1 VSTGVVVLLVIVV
14 LVLIGIAA
22 ATMISVL
29 QEYERGVIFRLG
41 RVLARPKGPGLI
53 FMLPF
58 GVDRIRKVNL
68 QVVAMN
74 VPPQDVITKD
84 NITMQV
90 DAVVY
95 SRVVDPVRAVVE
107 VQNYLFATSQSAQ
120 TNLRAMLGKYELD
133 TLLAERERINRELRQ
148 IIARVTH
155 DWGVEVQSVEVKD
168 VELPDELRRAM
179 AREAEAD
186 RDARALLISADA
198 EKRASRLLTDA
209 AATMAHQPNAMQLRF
224 LQTVAEVATEK
235 NSTLVMPI
243 PVELLGALGRL
254 GAGGAG
260 PDDGRPAVPPPPP
273 PAPPSEAGE
282 PARRPP
288 ASSGPDD
295 GRAAGDDNG
304 RRG

>member
-1 VSTGVVVLLVIVV
+1 VSAGVVVLLVIVV
-14 LVLIGIAA
+14 LVLVGIAL
-22 ATMISVL
+22 ATMVSVL

-53 FMLPF
+53 LMLPF
-58 GVDRIRKVNL
+58 GIDRIRKVNL

-95 SRVVDPVRAVVE
+95 SRVVEPVRAVVE

-120 TNLRAMLGKYELD
+120 TNLRAILGKYELD

-155 DWGVEVQSVEVKD
+155 DWGVEVQSVEIKD
-168 VELPDELRRAM
+168 VELPEELRRAM

-186 RDARALLISADA
+186 RDARALQISADA
-198 EKRASRLLTDA
+198 EKKASRVLADA
-209 AATMAHQPNAMQLRF
+209 AAAMSQHPGAMQLRF
-224 LQTVAEVATEK
+224 LQTVSEVATEK

-243 PVELLGALGRL
+243 PVELLSVLGRPSAF
-254 GAGGAG
+254 GSG

-273 PAPPSEAGE
+273 P
-282 PARRPP
+282 PP
-288 ASSGPDD
+288 AAGGDD
-295 GRAAGDDNG
+295 GRAARDENG
-304 RRG
+304 RPG

>member
-1 VSTGVVVLLVIVV
+1 
-14 LVLIGIAA
+14 
-22 ATMISVL
+22 
-29 QEYERGVIFRLG
+29 
-41 RVLARPKGPGLI
+41 VLAKPKGPGLI

-58 GVDRIRKVNL
+58 GIDRIRKVSL

-84 NITMQV
+84 NVTMQV

-107 VQNYLFATSQSAQ
+107 IQNYLFATSQAAQ
-120 TNLRAMLGKYELD
+120 TNLRAILGKYELD
-133 TLLAERERINRELRQ
+133 TLLAERERVNRELRQ

-155 DWGVEVQSVEVKD
+155 DWGIEVQSVEVKD
-168 VELPDELRRAM
+168 VELPDVLRRAL

-198 EKRASRLLTDA
+198 EKKASRVLADA
-209 AATMAHQPNAMQLRF
+209 AAAMAQHPGSMQLRF
-224 LQTVAEVATEK
+224 LQTVSEVASEK

-254 GAGGAG
+254 GGGGPG
-260 PDDGRPAVPPPPP
+260 PDDGRPAMPPPPSP
-273 PAPPSEAGE
+273 PAV
-282 PARRPP
+282 
-288 ASSGPDD
+288 SGPDD

-304 RRG
+304 RPG

>member
-14 LVLIGIAA
+14 LVLAGIAA

-41 RVLARPKGPGLI
+41 RVLAKPKGPGLI
-53 FMLPF
+53 FLLPF
-58 GVDRIRKVNL
+58 GIDRIRKVNM

-84 NITMQV
+84 NVTMQV

-107 VQNYLFATSQSAQ
+107 IQNYLFATSQAAQ
-120 TNLRAMLGKYELD
+120 TNLRAILGKYELD

-155 DWGVEVQSVEVKD
+155 DWGIEVQSVEVKD
-168 VELPDELRRAM
+168 VELPDVLRRAL

-198 EKRASRLLTDA
+198 EKKASRVLADA
-209 AATMAHQPNAMQLRF
+209 AAAMAQHPGSMQLRF
-224 LQTVAEVATEK
+224 LQTVSEVANEK

-254 GAGGAG
+254 GGGGAG
-260 PDDGRPAVPPPPP
+260 PDDGRPAMPP
-273 PAPPSEAGE
+273 PAPP
-282 PARRPP
+282 PAV
-288 ASSGPDD
+288 SGPED

-304 RRG
+304 RPG

>member
-1 VSTGVVVLLVIVV
+1 MSTGVAVLLVIVV
-14 LVLIGIAA
+14 LVLVGIAA

-41 RVLARPKGPGLI
+41 RVLAKPKGPGLI
-53 FMLPF
+53 LTLPF
-58 GVDRIRKVNL
+58 GIDRLRKVNM

-95 SRVVDPVRAVVE
+95 SRVIDPIRAVVE
-107 VQNYLFATSQSAQ
+107 VQNYLFATSQSSQ

-148 IIARVTH
+148 TIARVTH

-168 VELPDELRRAM
+168 VELPEELRRAM

-186 RDARALLISADA
+186 RDARALLIAADA
-198 EKRASRLLTDA
+198 EKKASRVLADA
-209 AATMAHQPNAMQLRF
+209 AAAMAQFPGSMQLRF

-243 PVELLGALGRL
+243 PVELLSVLGR
-254 GAGGAG
+254 GIAGGG
-260 PDDGRPAVPPPPP
+260 PDDGRQAMPPPPP
-273 PAPPSEAGE
+273 PASAGPE
-282 PARRPP
+282 
-288 ASSGPDD
+288 D
-295 GRAAGDDNG
+295 GRPG
-304 RRG
+304 

>member
-14 LVLIGIAA
+14 LVLVGIAL
-22 ATMISVL
+22 ATMVSVL

-41 RVLARPKGPGLI
+41 RVLARAKGPGLI
-53 FMLPF
+53 LMLPF
-58 GVDRIRKVNL
+58 GIDRIRKVNL

-95 SRVVDPVRAVVE
+95 SRVVEPVRAVVE

-120 TNLRAMLGKYELD
+120 TNLRAILGKYELD

-168 VELPDELRRAM
+168 VELPEELRRAM

-198 EKRASRLLTDA
+198 EKKASRVLADA
-209 AATMAHQPNAMQLRF
+209 AAAMSQHPGAMQLRF
-224 LQTVAEVATEK
+224 LQTVSEVATEK

-243 PVELLGALGRL
+243 PVELLSVLGRPS
-254 GAGGAG
+254 AFGGG
-260 PDDGRPAVPPPPP
+260 PADGRPAVPPPPP
-273 PAPPSEAGE
+273 P
-282 PARRPP
+282 PP
-288 ASSGPDD
+288 AATGPDE
-295 GRAAGDDNG
+295 GRAAGDENG
-304 RRG
+304 RPG

>member
-1 VSTGVVVLLVIVV
+1 VSTGVVVLLVVVV
-14 LVLIGIAA
+14 LVLAGIAA

-41 RVLARPKGPGLI
+41 RVLAKPKGPGLI

-58 GVDRIRKVNL
+58 GIDRIRKVSL

-84 NITMQV
+84 NVTMQV

-107 VQNYLFATSQSAQ
+107 IQNYLFATSQAAQ
-120 TNLRAMLGKYELD
+120 TNLRAILGKYELD
-133 TLLAERERINRELRQ
+133 TLLAERERVNRELRQ

-155 DWGVEVQSVEVKD
+155 DWGIEVQSVEVKD
-168 VELPDELRRAM
+168 VELPDVLRRAL

-198 EKRASRLLTDA
+198 EKKASRVLADA
-209 AATMAHQPNAMQLRF
+209 AAAMAQHPGSMQLRF
-224 LQTVAEVATEK
+224 LQTVSEVASEK

-254 GAGGAG
+254 GGGGPG
-260 PDDGRPAVPPPPP
+260 PDDGRPAMPPPPPP
-273 PAPPSEAGE
+273 PAV
-282 PARRPP
+282 
-288 ASSGPDD
+288 SGPDD

-304 RRG
+304 RPG

>member
-1 VSTGVVVLLVIVV
+1 MSTGVAVLLVIAV

-41 RVLARPKGPGLI
+41 RVLAKPKGPGLI
-53 FMLPF
+53 LMLPF
-58 GVDRIRKVNL
+58 GIDRIRKVNL

-84 NITMQV
+84 NVTMQV

-107 VQNYLFATSQSAQ
+107 VQNYLFATSQSSQ

-168 VELPDELRRAM
+168 VELPEELRRAM

-186 RDARALLISADA
+186 RDARALLIAADA
-198 EKRASRLLTDA
+198 EKKASRVLADA
-209 AATMAHQPNAMQLRF
+209 AAAMTQHPGAMQLRF
-224 LQTVAEVATEK
+224 LQTVSEVATEK

-243 PVELLGALGRL
+243 PVELLSVLGR
-254 GAGGAG
+254 GIPGGG
-260 PDDGRPAVPPPPP
+260 PDDGRPAMPPPPP
-273 PAPPSEAGE
+273 PASAGPE
-282 PARRPP
+282 
-288 ASSGPDD
+288 D
-295 GRAAGDDNG
+295 GRRD
-304 RRG
+304 

>member
-1 VSTGVVVLLVIVV
+1 MSTGVAVLLVIAV
-14 LVLIGIAA
+14 LVLVGIGL
-22 ATMISVL
+22 ATMIQVL

-58 GVDRIRKVNL
+58 GIDRIRKVTL

-95 SRVVDPVRAVVE
+95 SRVVEPIRAVVE
-107 VQNYLFATSQSAQ
+107 VQNYLFATSQSSQ

-133 TLLAERERINRELRQ
+133 TLLAERERINRELQQ

-179 AREAEAD
+179 AREAEAE

-198 EKRASRLLTDA
+198 ELKASRVLAEA
-209 AATMAHQPNAMQLRF
+209 ALVIANRPQAMQLRF

-243 PVELLGALGRL
+243 PVELLNLFTRV
-254 GAGGAG
+254 AGGPGSG
-260 PDDGRPAVPPPPP
+260 PGTSPGDGRP
-273 PAPPSEAGE
+273 G
-282 PARRPP
+282 
-288 ASSGPDD
+288 
-295 GRAAGDDNG
+295 
-304 RRG
+304 

>member
-1 VSTGVVVLLVIVV
+1 MSTGVVVLLVIVV
-14 LVLIGIAA
+14 LVLVGIAV

-53 FMLPF
+53 LMLPF
-58 GVDRIRKVNL
+58 GIDRIRKVTL

-107 VQNYLFATSQSAQ
+107 IQNYLFATSQAAQ

-186 RDARALLISADA
+186 RDARALLIAADA
-198 EKRASRLLTDA
+198 EKKASRVLADA
-209 AATMAHQPNAMQLRF
+209 AAAMAQYPGAMQLRF
-224 LQTVAEVATEK
+224 LQTVSEVATEK

-243 PVELLGALGRL
+243 PVELLSVLGRV
-254 GAGGAG
+254 GAAGGG
-260 PDDGRPAVPPPPP
+260 PEDGRPAMPPPPP
-273 PAPPSEAGE
+273 PSPP
-282 PARRPP
+282 PP
-288 ASSGPDD
+288 AAPGPDD
-295 GRAAGDDNG
+295 GRASGEENG
-304 RRG
+304 RPG